1 MRASDGISALRSM
14 EQHRPDLIL
23 LDLMLPAV
31 SGWTILREVAGNPLV
46 NDIPIIVVT
55 GVDPVPQIPEALMV
69 LQKPCDPDHIAR
81 VVTDHLRAA

>member
-1 MRASDGISALRSM
+1 VRASDGISALRSM

-31 SGWTILREVAGNPLV
+31 SGWTVLREISANPLV

-55 GVDPVPQIPEALMV
+55 GVDPTPEIPEALMV

-81 VVTDHLRAA
+81 VVTDHLPAA